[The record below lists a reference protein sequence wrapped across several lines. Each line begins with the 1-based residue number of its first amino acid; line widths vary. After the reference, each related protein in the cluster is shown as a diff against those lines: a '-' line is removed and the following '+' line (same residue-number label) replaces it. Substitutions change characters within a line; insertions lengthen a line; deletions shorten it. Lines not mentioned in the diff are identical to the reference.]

1 MPADRHPTKRR
12 HDLIFTIENYGVIMV
27 SKCSFCRS
35 HARVCKVH
43 ISSGKC
49 SECWKQGS
57 KCDVAVTRNE
67 FSRLVTEKKK
77 LEAQLDEA
85 RKEQDAAF
93 EAMRAARAKE
103 DRLKK
108 QLSQNEKR
116 AGEVIAVESAALAE
130 LDEDPVQP
138 AWPAGP
144 AELRPSIWSVMDDLP
159 SDFWENIPP
168 VSGG

>member
-1 MPADRHPTKRR
+1 
-12 HDLIFTIENYGVIMV
+12 MV
-27 SKCSFCRS
+27 SKCSFCKS
-35 HARVCKVH
+35 HSRVCKVH
-43 ISSGKC
+43 VSSGKC

-77 LEAQLDEA
+77 LEAQISEA

-93 EAMRAARAKE
+93 EAMRIARAKE
-103 DRLKK
+103 DRLSK
-108 QLSQNEKR
+108 QLAQNEKR

-130 LDEDPVQP
+130 LELEEDPARP

-144 AELRPSIWSVMDDLP
+144 AELSTSIWSAMDDLP
-159 SDFWENIPP
+159 SEFWDNSSVLP
-168 VSGG
+168 S